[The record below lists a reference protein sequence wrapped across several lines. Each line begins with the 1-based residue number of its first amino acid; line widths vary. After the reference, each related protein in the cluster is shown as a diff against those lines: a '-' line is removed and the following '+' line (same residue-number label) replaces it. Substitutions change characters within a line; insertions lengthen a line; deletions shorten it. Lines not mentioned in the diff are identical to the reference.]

1 MAQSMHSLFA
11 YGRAFDT
18 GLLAA
23 GALALIAVV
32 GRRTR
37 PRVRAAIAVTVAAL
51 AWGFV
56 LELTS
61 PIPATVPMLAGLAVT
76 WPGWWRGT

>member
-32 GRRTR
+32 
-37 PRVRAAIAVTVAAL
+37 VCVAAC
-51 AWGFV
+51 V
-56 LELTS
+56 LGSRCACWRRRLVERRY
-61 PIPATVPMLAGLAVT
+61 IRGGLRDLEHYLSAPPRT
-76 WPGWWRGT
+76 GPRR

>member
-1 MAQSMHSLFA
+1 M
-11 YGRAFDT
+11 RT
-18 GLLAA
+18 
-23 GALALIAVV
+23 

-37 PRVRAAIAVTVAAL
+37 PRIRAAIAVAVAAL